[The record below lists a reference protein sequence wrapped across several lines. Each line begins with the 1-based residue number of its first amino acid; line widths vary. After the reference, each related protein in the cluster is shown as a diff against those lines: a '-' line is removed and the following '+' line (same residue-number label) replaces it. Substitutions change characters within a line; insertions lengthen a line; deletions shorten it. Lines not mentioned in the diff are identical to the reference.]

1 MLPPPASAAMS
12 KKSLCICLWVAVA
25 TVVLGSLILL
35 LLGLTVFKPK
45 HPITTV
51 DSIGVSDLHFSIDVA
66 ELRVHL
72 NVTLDA
78 HVTVKNPNRVDFKYT
93 NSSAVLI
100 YRGKEVGDADIPA
113 GEIGGGGAR
122 SLSLK
127 LTLMADRLLSDSDF
141 YSDVISG
148 TLPLQSNVKLPGK
161 LRLLIDIS
169 VVAYASCDL
178 QIHLASR
185 SLDQKCH
192 YKAKL

>member
-1 MLPPPASAAMS
+1 MS
-12 KKSLCICLWVAVA
+12 KKILCLCLWVAAA
-25 TVVLGSLILL
+25 TVALGSLLPPPR
-35 LLGLTVFKPK
+35 LTVFKPK

-51 DSIGVSDLHFSIDVA
+51 DSIAVSDLHFSIDVA

-72 NVTLDA
+72 NVTLNA
-78 HVTVKNPNRVDFKYT
+78 NVTVKNPNRLDFTYA
-93 NSSAVLI
+93 NSSAFLI
-100 YRGKEVGDADIPA
+100 YRGKEVGEAAIPA
-113 GEIGGGGAR
+113 GEIGGGAAQ
-122 SLSLK
+122 SLNLN

-148 TLPLQSNVKLPGK
+148 TLPLQTNVKLPGK

-169 VVAYASCDL
+169 IVSYASCDL
-178 QIHLASR
+178 EIHLASR